1 LELKDGILQFTNS
14 KTISECKK
22 KCKKVI
28 NINILT
34 FFSLKSL
41 YIELDLNVDVDV
53 EVDVDVVVDDV
64 DASPPDVFS
73 EIELFSFTPDNLRSF
88 LSLFAPKLPFNSL
101 TLHSKLDIY
110 S

>member
-41 YIELDLNVDVDV
+41 YIELDLNVDV
-53 EVDVDVVVDDV
+53 EVDVDVDDV
-64 DASPPDVFS
+64 DASAPDVFS
-73 EIELFSFTPDNLRSF
+73 EIELFSFTPDNLKSF